1 MRLLADLH
9 THTIASGHAYS
20 TLTENTRAASAYGLE
35 LIAITDH
42 GPSVPQGAHPWY
54 FWNMKVVP
62 SVLDGVRILKGCE
75 ANLVSDSENGID
87 LPDALLGL
95 LDFVAVGF
103 HPTAGFGERDRARN
117 TEALLRVMA
126 NPLVDQI
133 THPGNED
140 EFPLD
145 LDAVVAGALA
155 HNVILEL
162 NAHSFDPA
170 SSRAGSTARE
180 REFAHAAYEAGVPV
194 SIGSDAHYA
203 LHVGRFAAALAVA
216 EEFGFA
222 EERIVNRDAG
232 SVLAHLSAKRERPRL
247 DMGGAWSWPEASASS
262 TDAPGAASTD
272 RATGSRSQRPGE
284 GSW

>member
-1 MRLLADLH
+1 VRLLADLH

-20 TLTENTRAASAYGLE
+20 TLTENARAARSYGLE

-54 FWNMKVVP
+54 FWNMKVIP

-75 ANLVSDSENGID
+75 ANLVPDTENGID
-87 LPDALLGL
+87 LADAILGL

-103 HPTAGFGERDRARN
+103 HPTAGFDVPDRARN

-140 EFPLD
+140 EFPLE
-145 LDAVVAGALA
+145 LDTIVVAAVR

-162 NAHSFDPA
+162 NAHSFDA
-170 SSRAGSTARE
+170 SSSRSASTGRE
-180 REFAHAAYEAGVPV
+180 REFARAAYEAGAAV

-203 LHVGRFAAALAVA
+203 LHVGRFDTALAVA

-222 EERIVNRDAG
+222 EERIVNRDAA

-247 DMGGAWSWPEASASS
+247 DIGGEWSWPE
-262 TDAPGAASTD
+262 
-272 RATGSRSQRPGE
+272 
-284 GSW
+284 